1 MESSASPLSNI
12 SPTSLPLPYCLR
24 TLLCQSHRGSERAR
38 SSSNAS
44 DVNLCAERL
53 PIHFC
58 RAGRPSKSLDSASPT
73 PPAASR
79 QFFFLHLIGSF
90 LHLFTAFVT
99 YPAHRRPNR
108 STFFTESDR
117 SSQIGQPRDLR
128 TNTLPLGTQWKSVNI
143 LKWMVSGLA
152 ISFSHSSSGPT
163 QVARLYHHI
172 PPSHHSPLTTS
183 GTKLR
188 PLLISP
194 WNGPTFISTSRASMA
209 FDRLAGTGQYMK
221 TNWRRTDLGR
231 RRQ

>member
-1 MESSASPLSNI
+1 MLLLPLSNI
-12 SPTSLPLPYCLR
+12 SPTSLPLPYCPT

-58 RAGRPSKSLDSASPT
+58 RAGRPSKSFDSASPT
-73 PPAASR
+73 PTAASR

-108 STFFTESDR
+108 STFITKSDR

-128 TNTLPLGTQWKSVNI
+128 TITLPLGTQWRSVNI

-163 QVARLYHHI
+163 QGAQLYHHI
-172 PPSHHSPLTTS
+172 SPKPPFPFLH
-183 GTKLR
+183 
-188 PLLISP
+188 PLLISL
-194 WNGPTFISTSRASMA
+194 WNGPTFFSTSRPSMA
-209 FDRLAGTGQYMK
+209 FDRLVGTGQYTK
-221 TNWRRTDLGR
+221 TNTLEKDRPGLAASIVLK
-231 RRQ
+231 